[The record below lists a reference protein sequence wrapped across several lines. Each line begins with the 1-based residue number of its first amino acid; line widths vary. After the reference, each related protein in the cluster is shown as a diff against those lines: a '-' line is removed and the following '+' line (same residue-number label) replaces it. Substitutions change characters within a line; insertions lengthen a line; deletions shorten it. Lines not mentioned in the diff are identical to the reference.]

1 MEAVALVIDPA
12 PAAEALTWPEK
23 AAGLAVFDSPTYTIA
38 GEFLK
43 GIKALRARIAETFDP
58 HIARAFQAHRA
69 LVKEKADAEAP
80 LQVAERAIKDKL
92 VTYDQA
98 QEQIRLAEQRRLQ
111 EAARKAE
118 ETRRLAEAAA
128 MEAEALANGDT
139 ALQAEAEALI
149 AAPVETPAIII
160 EKSTPKV
167 AGISYRVT
175 YAAEV
180 VSLPALIGYVATH
193 PDQINLLLANT
204 VALNQMAR
212 AMKMALHIP
221 GVKVIEKRDI
231 AAGSRA

>member
-23 AAGLAVFDSPTYTIA
+23 AGGLAVTDSQTYTIA

-80 LQVAERAIKDKL
+80 LQVAERLLKDRL
-92 VTYDQA
+92 VAYDQV
-98 QEQIRLAEQRRLQ
+98 QEQARIAEQRRLQ
-111 EAARKAE
+111 ERARQAE

-128 MEAEALANGDT
+128 MEAEALASGDT

-180 VSLPALIGYVATH
+180 VGLPALVGYVAAH
-193 PDQINLLLANT
+193 PEQVNLLLPNT

-221 GVKVIEKRDI
+221 GVKVVEKRDI
-231 AAGSRA
+231 SAGNR

>member
-23 AAGLAVFDSPTYTIA
+23 AGGLAVTDSPTYTIA